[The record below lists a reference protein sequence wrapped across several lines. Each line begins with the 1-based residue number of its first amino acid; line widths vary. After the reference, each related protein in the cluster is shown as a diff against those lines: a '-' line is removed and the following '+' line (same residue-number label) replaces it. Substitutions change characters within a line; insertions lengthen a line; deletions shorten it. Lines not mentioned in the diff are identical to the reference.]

1 MIRQLKVA
9 DIIPQAE
16 QNGILA
22 ICALNKLE
30 KERGIYKKVKVGKI
44 GFSFEWRSSKCM
56 WGRFGGGWQWAL
68 GFEASKR
75 SLLLNCLIFS
85 VMIWRER

>member
-22 ICALNKLE
+22 LCALNKP
-30 KERGIYKKVKVGKI
+30 ERERKVYKKIKLGKLNI
-44 GFSFEWRSSKCM
+44 SLDWRSSKCL

-68 GFEASKR
+68 GFETSKR
-75 SLLLNCLIFS
+75 TLLLNCLVFS
-85 VMIWRER
+85 IMIWREK